1 MYNLNTNKLESERC
15 LLCKNAR
22 CTKACPISTDISR
35 VIGLYKEDKKEEAKK
50 ILFENNPFSSVCS
63 IVCDW
68 YRQCAGSCIRGIKG
82 EPIHFYEIEQEL
94 SIEYL
99 LNDVSFK
106 LPEYNGKKVA
116 VIGGGPSGI
125 TVALI
130 LAQKGYKITMFEAEE
145 KIGGVLRYG
154 IPQFRLDRKIID
166 KYEDLLLQ
174 LGVEIKNNI
183 YVGKDILLDE
193 IVKSYDATFIGSGA
207 GKAKKMGI
215 NGENNEFVYSAIDF
229 LKNPSN
235 YKLGNKTIIIG
246 GGNVA
251 MDAARVANRLNV
263 DTTVYYRK
271 TFENMPANK
280 IEIDDAKK
288 EGVKF
293 EIFKVPVEITLN
305 GIIFCDSQNVVE
317 DGKIVT
323 KIVENSEQLVEC
335 DSIIVAVSQ
344 TTLKDISTDSNLN
357 FNKWDLIETDDS
369 DMTNIEGVFSC
380 GDVVSGAQTVVLAVN
395 NAKRTAL
402 NIDKYIKEK
411 IYE

>member
-1 MYNLNTNKLESERC
+1 
-15 LLCKNAR
+15 
-22 CTKACPISTDISR
+22 
-35 VIGLYKEDKKEEAKK
+35 
-50 ILFENNPFSSVCS
+50 
-63 IVCDW
+63 
-68 YRQCAGSCIRGIKG
+68 
-82 EPIHFYEIEQEL
+82 
-94 SIEYL
+94 
-99 LNDVSFK
+99 
-106 LPEYNGKKVA
+106 
-116 VIGGGPSGI
+116 
-125 TVALI
+125 
-130 LAQKGYKITMFEAEE
+130 
-145 KIGGVLRYG
+145 
-154 IPQFRLDRKIID
+154 
-166 KYEDLLLQ
+166 
-174 LGVEIKNNI
+174 
-183 YVGKDILLDE
+183 
-193 IVKSYDATFIGSGA
+193 
-207 GKAKKMGI
+207 MGI
-215 NGENNEFVYSAIDF
+215 DGENNEFVYSAIDF

-357 FNKWDLIETDDS
+357 FSKWDLIETDDS